1 MSVEQLDHPDLPTFL
16 EEARKDVARTLSQH
30 FGTQNL
36 AQRGA
41 YVRVLV
47 GQLSNLT
54 QVRDDTL
61 RATLRHL
68 GDDGGHLQR
77 YDELRQELMS
87 VLGRLDDRTAGVGP
101 RDVYQSR
108 PELVTKLV
116 SELGGK
122 VEAYDRYEANELV
135 PFLQRR
141 AEPGTME
148 RLGSQAVKDFHH
160 GPSHSHA
167 NLAPGDERSQ
177 LGKAVSAFLDRLDDS
192 PDHVEETLAVE
203 GEEGP

>member
-1 MSVEQLDHPDLPTFL
+1 MSLEQLDHPDLPTFL
-16 EEARKDVARTLSQH
+16 EEARKEVAHTIDLH
-30 FGTQNL
+30 FGTQDL
-36 AQRGA
+36 ATRGA

-68 GDDGGHLQR
+68 DDDGGHLER
-77 YDELRQELMS
+77 YDELRQQLMS
-87 VLGRLDDRTAGVGP
+87 VLGELDERSAGVGP

-108 PELVTKLV
+108 PELVAKLV
-116 SELGGK
+116 KDLAAK
-122 VEAYDRYEANELV
+122 VEAYDRYEAGELV
-135 PFLQRR
+135 PFLSQRC
-141 AEPGTME
+141 EPGTME
-148 RLGSQAVKDFHH
+148 RLGSQAVKDFQH

-167 NLAPGDERSQ
+167 GHPPADERSR

-192 PDHVEETLAVE
+192 PDHVEEALADE